1 MPRIPAE
8 RFSFVDALRGIAA
21 MAVVLF
27 HLREGHHV
35 PLLASAL
42 PAWAIWV
49 IDHGNLGV
57 AVFFVLSGF
66 VIAHSVYNE
75 RVTLPFAGRFMLRRS
90 LRLDPP
96 YWSAI
101 ALCLAFAALSSFVMP
116 QKHHLGVSFGQLIAH
131 VFYLQEL
138 LRYPEIN
145 SVFWT
150 LCLEVQFYLLY
161 MFLLALGKND
171 PQLLAQGDRLLV
183 VFLGAITISLIWPV
197 GLVTVEPW
205 PGSFLPLWHGFLL
218 GAAAYWA
225 WRYRQYRIIYAGFAL
240 IVFVAAALHD
250 NAFSLTCAVVSF
262 LLLTAGL
269 LGRMKTALSWSWLRF
284 LGVISYTLYLIHNPI
299 TGASFSVGYLLTG
312 HTLVTEII
320 WTLCT
325 VGACLVFSFGLYLL
339 IEKPSIRLA
348 HMVNLHA
355 PLSLTNMIRQF
366 RN

>member
-1 MPRIPAE
+1 MPRVPAE

-21 MAVVLF
+21 MGVVLF

-42 PAWAIWV
+42 PTWAISV
-49 IDHGNLGV
+49 VDHGNLGV

-75 RVTLPFAGRFMLRRS
+75 RVTIPFAGRFMLRRS

-96 YWSAI
+96 YWLAI
-101 ALCLAFAALSSFVMP
+101 ALCLAFAALSSFVIP
-116 QKHHLGVSFGQLIAH
+116 QKHHLSLSFGQLIAH
-131 VFYLQEL
+131 LFYLQEIL
-138 LRYPEIN
+138 GYPEIN

-150 LCLEVQFYLLY
+150 LCLEVQFYLIY

-171 PQLLAQGDRLLV
+171 PLLPAQGNRLLMV
-183 VFLGAITISLIWPV
+183 LLGAITISIIWPV

-225 WRYRQYRIIYAGFAL
+225 WRYRHYRVIYAGFAL
-240 IVFVAAALHD
+240 IVFVAAALHG

-262 LLLTAGL
+262 LLLAVGL
-269 LGRMKTALSWSWLRF
+269 LGQMTTALAWPWLRF

-299 TGASFSVGYLLTG
+299 TGASFSVGYSFTG

-325 VGACLVFSFGLYLL
+325 LGACLVSSFGLYLL

-348 HMVNLHA
+348 HTVNLHA
-355 PLSLTNMIRQF
+355 PLSIAKMIRHV